1 MDVILNI
8 IQSPFILFVV
18 GALLIFYGSDLLI
31 DNSILIAKC
40 YNISPVIIGLTV
52 VAFGTSLPELV
63 VSVMAS
69 IKNEGQIVLGN
80 IVGSNIANI
89 SFVLASIAIFKTINF
104 SFRRIKES
112 LLYLLVCTALLCIS
126 ILYDKLIFL
135 SGLGFL
141 FLFIFFIYGQFKN
154 NIKENNINSSDENPK
169 IKYILFIII
178 GIIAL
183 GYGSNIF
190 INSAIAIATILHVPN
205 IVISVS
211 LVAFGTSVPEL
222 VTSIVALKKG
232 ESGFV
237 VGNILGSNIINIL
250 LVLGTSV
257 TINNI
262 SVQFSSISLSMYF
275 LIVSTLIF
283 ILILSNQK
291 SIRKIH
297 GVLLLIIYCIFIYFQ
312 FTTGVII

>member
-141 FLFIFFIYGQFKN
+141 FLFVFFIYGQFKN